1 MRFRPTT
8 LKVLDNEFYI
18 CTYCLSCF
26 LVGMANGEFGIADFG
41 IAVKTEKDIFGKYRY
56 RN

>member
-41 IAVKTEKDIFGKYRY
+41 IAVKTEKDIFGKYR
-56 RN
+56 